1 MQLPDVSERPSC
13 PRTSLGML
21 SVCIPPS
28 VTENILILG
37 GLQVPVFNA
46 DAITWYVQHPVPIEP
61 PAEEQPPA
69 AMPLML
75 TKKVCP
81 ACCCHLE
88 GLNMRCWS
96 ASGLLPQSAP

>member
-1 MQLPDVSERPSC
+1 MQLPDVSERLSC
-13 PRTSLGML
+13 PHTSLGML
-21 SVCIPPS
+21 SIHIPPH
-28 VTENILILG
+28 VTHKILMLG
-37 GLQVPVFNA
+37 CLQVPVFNA

-81 ACCCHLE
+81 AC
-88 GLNMRCWS
+88 
-96 ASGLLPQSAP
+96 